1 MTIEVTHLMHAGIR
15 IGPTEDDVEKANR
28 FYGGLLGLQ
37 RDGERPHIPSIPGF
51 WVNVKDGDRGQQIH
65 IMGAEGMSPAA
76 RSEKHDPTRQHLAFA
91 VRDLEAARKELES
104 QGIEFWVYE
113 GLVGRGSDQVFF
125 EDPFGNVIE
134 LQQDPG

>member
-1 MTIEVTHLMHAGIR
+1 MGIEITQLLHAGVR
-15 IGPTEDDVEKANR
+15 IGPSDDDVAR
-28 FYGGLLGLQ
+28 ATDFYGGLLGLQ
-37 RDGERPHIPSIPGF
+37 RDGERPHIPTIPGF

-65 IMGAEGMSPAA
+65 IMGAEGKSRAA
-76 RSEKHDPTRQHLAFA
+76 RSDKHDPTRQHLAFA
-91 VRDLEAARKELES
+91 VRDLDAARQELE
-104 QGIEFWVYE
+104 GRDIEFWVYE

>member
-1 MTIEVTHLMHAGIR
+1 MGIEITQLLHAGVR
-15 IGPTEDDVEKANR
+15 IGPGDEDVARATD

-37 RDGERPHIPSIPGF
+37 RDGERPHIPTIPGF
-51 WVNVKDGDRGQQIH
+51 WVNVRDGDRGQQIH
-65 IMGAEGMSPAA
+65 IMGAEGQSKAA

-91 VRDLEAARKELES
+91 VRDLDAAREELAS
-104 QGIEFWVYE
+104 RDIEFWVYE

-134 LQQDPG
+134 LQQDPN

>member
-1 MTIEVTHLMHAGIR
+1 MAIEITQLLHAGVR
-15 IGPTEDDVEKANR
+15 IGPKDDDVAKATD

-37 RDGERPHIPSIPGF
+37 RDGERPDIPTIPGF

-65 IMGAEGMSPAA
+65 IMGAEGQSKAA

-91 VRDLEAARKELES
+91 VRDLAAARQELATRE
-104 QGIEFWVYE
+104 IEFWVYE

-134 LQQDPG
+134 LQQEPD

>member
-1 MTIEVTHLMHAGIR
+1 MAIEITQLMHAGIR
-15 IGPTEDDVEKANR
+15 VDPTEEAVTQANE

-37 RDGERPHIPSIPGF
+37 KDAERPHIPSIPGF
-51 WVNVKDGDRGQQIH
+51 WVNLKDGDRSQQIH

-91 VRDLEAARKELES
+91 VRDLDAARSELENR
-104 QGIEFWVYE
+104 GIEFWVYE